1 MHLFYPDYCRE
12 FKCLMGAC
20 PDTCCSGWQ
29 VVVDEDSQARFR
41 KLSSPLREE
50 LEAAMEESDGEV
62 IFAPQPNGDC
72 PFLQHDHLCRLYP
85 ELGGE
90 GLCFPCRTYP
100 RIYEEF
106 GLRREESLSLS
117 CPEAARLILGSEA
130 PITFLQEDTTEPLA
144 GCNEIDAELYRELL
158 AARTRMIALAQSR
171 RAMPVAER
179 AALLLLYAQ
188 ALQEQIPHHA
198 YDKMAEIT
206 VQYSDPAFLQEQRE
220 ALGKYKA
227 NAMRRQKNV
236 SAYFQL
242 LQGMASMHEQWSD
255 EVAHTALL
263 LCDSAGEAALV
274 EAQNDRF
281 EAMFQRE
288 DYRFEHL
295 LVYYLFRY
303 ALRSVDDNDFYGRV
317 KFAVFSFLV
326 IRQQLMAALS
336 EGIPLRP
343 SLMIELAQRYSREI
357 EHSPGNLAVLQDAIH
372 HQKCFEIRQMLY
384 ALLG

>member
-1 MHLFYPDYCRE
+1 MVLFRPDYCRE

-29 VVVDEDSQARFR
+29 VVVDEEALTRYHR
-41 KLSSPLREE
+41 LPSPLREK
-50 LEAAMEESDGEV
+50 LEAAMESSGDET
-62 IFAPQPNGDC
+62 IFTPQPNGDC
-72 PFLQHDHLCRLYP
+72 PFLQADHLCALYP

-100 RIYEEF
+100 RIYEEY

-130 PITFLQEDTTEPLA
+130 PITFLKEDIPEPLA
-144 GCNEIDAELYRELL
+144 GFNEIDADLYHELL
-158 AARTRMIALAQSR
+158 AARTQMIALVQSR

-188 ALQEQIPHHA
+188 ALQEQIPHHG
-198 YDKMAEIT
+198 YKKMAEIT
-206 VQYSDPAFLQEQRE
+206 TLYGDPTFLQTQQDLLR
-220 ALGKYKA
+220 KYK
-227 NAMRRQKNV
+227 NNPLRRQKNV
-236 SAYFQL
+236 TDYFLL
-242 LQGMASMHEQWSD
+242 LQEMAFMHEQWSD
-255 EVAHTALL
+255 EVTHTTLL
-263 LCDSAGEAALV
+263 LSDSAGEPSLF
-274 EAQNDRF
+274 EAQNNRF
-281 EAMFQRE
+281 QEVFQRD

-303 ALRSVDDNDFYGRV
+303 ALCAVDDGDFYGRI
-317 KFAVFSFLV
+317 KFAVFCLLV
-326 IRQQLMAALS
+326 IRQQLTAAFS
-336 EGIPLRP
+336 EGIPMSS
-343 SLMIELAQRYSREI
+343 SLLTETAQRFSREV
-357 EHSPGNLAVLQDAIH
+357 EHSPGNLDTLKNAIH